1 MKETIRI
8 LLVDDHAIMREGL
21 KRILAPVADMAIV
34 ADVGDGHQAL
44 ALIRQGACDMAVVDI
59 SMPAMNGM
67 ELIKRIKDEA
77 PAVRVLVLSMHKEDQ
92 FAMRALRAGA
102 SGYLTKE
109 GASDRLV
116 EAIRKVAGGG
126 MYVSPALA
134 EKMAFELNRHSEK
147 LPHERLS
154 DREFEVLRMIVEDQS
169 VNQIADALSL
179 SAKTIS
185 THKARLMRKMELHS
199 VVELV
204 HYALQHRLFE

>member
-1 MKETIRI
+1 MKGVIRI

-44 ALIRQGACDMAVVDI
+44 ALIRQGVCDMAVVDI

-67 ELIKRIKDEA
+67 DLIKRVKDVA
-77 PAVRVLVLSMHKEDQ
+77 PVVRVLVLSMHKEDQ

-109 GASDRLV
+109 SASDRLV
-116 EAIRKVAGGG
+116 EAIRKVASGG
-126 MYVSPALA
+126 MYVSPPLA
-134 EKMAFELNRHSEK
+134 EKMAFELNRHREK

-154 DREFEVLRMIVEDQS
+154 DREFEVLRMIVEGKS

-185 THKARLMRKMELHS
+185 THKARLMRKMDLHS